1 MARRIDA
8 DATPSGR
15 RLARLVIALGLTVAA
30 VAPALAAAASKGV
43 HNGIYASKASHR
55 TPYSN
60 GAVDLTVYGGGRKI
74 SPTTSGMS
82 CYTGSNPPAGVPT
95 DDEVTVRLPHTLT
108 ISASKRF
115 SFSGP
120 ITISAADAQS
130 TQPIST
136 TFSLKGRFVKG
147 KHGTFTATGTAFSPV
162 CQASTPTHFTSPY
175 GGVNL

>member
-1 MARRIDA
+1 MTRRINVGA
-8 DATPSGR
+8 KPTGLRLP
-15 RLARLVIALGLTVAA
+15 RLAIALSLTVAA
-30 VAPALAAAASKGV
+30 VAPALAAAASNGV
-43 HNGIYASKASHR
+43 HNGIYAPKASNK

-74 SPTTSGMS
+74 SPTTSGLS

-95 DDEVTVRLPHTLT
+95 DDEVSVRFPHTLT

-115 SFSGP
+115 SFSGL

-130 TQPIST
+130 RQPIST
-136 TFSLKGRFVKG
+136 TFALKGRFVKT
-147 KHGTFTATGTAFSPV
+147 KHGTFAATGTAFSPV

-175 GGVNL
+175 AGA